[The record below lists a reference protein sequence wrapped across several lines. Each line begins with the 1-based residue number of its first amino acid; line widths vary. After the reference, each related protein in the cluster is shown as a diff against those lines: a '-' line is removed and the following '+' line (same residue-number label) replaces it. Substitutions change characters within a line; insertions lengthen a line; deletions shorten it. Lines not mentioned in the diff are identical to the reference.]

1 MDRPV
6 IRMRSIS
13 IISCVWIASAIA
25 QPVLSDDD
33 MPTAGT
39 VYAYHDVAYLKPG
52 PPGEGV
58 RWDYTALP
66 TGTIVPYQWT
76 TSDVAPGAGAFPE
89 HALVQ
94 SIPGEPARYYL
105 ETDTTLLFLGSYS
118 DTALLRFDPPLRSVV
133 FPTSIGM
140 QWRDSGVV
148 ALTGSGR
155 IAMRT
160 VLHTVKADA
169 WGTLSMPYGVV
180 ENVLRLRSEFVLTD
194 PKYPEWPVRR
204 EVRYSWHSNQ
214 TPMPLL
220 MMIERTGWP
229 PPERILRWLDGSW
242 REGEASLFQ
251 PIRLR
256 VFPDPCDDVAT
267 IDLPAARP
275 DRTVLQL
282 IDGGGNVTK
291 YWQVEFT
298 SPETRRL
305 VLPMSD
311 VPSGHYTLAWVGTN
325 GTLGTVR
332 LERR

>member
-1 MDRPV
+1 
-6 IRMRSIS
+6 MRSICVFC
-13 IISCVWIASAIA
+13 CVWITSVIA

-33 MPTAGT
+33 LPVAGT
-39 VYAYHDVAYLKPG
+39 MYAYHDVPYLKPG
-52 PPGEGV
+52 PPGEGM

-66 TGTIVPYQWT
+66 AGTLMPYQWT
-76 TSDVAPGAGAFPE
+76 TSDVAPGAGAFPQ
-89 HALVQ
+89 HALVEI
-94 SIPGEPARYYL
+94 IPGEPAFYYV
-105 ETDTTLLFLGSYS
+105 ETDSTFLWMGSYS
-118 DTALLRFDPPLRSVV
+118 DTALLRFDPPLRAIK
-133 FPTSIGM
+133 FPCSIGM
-140 QWRDSGVV
+140 QWSDSGVV

-155 IAMRT
+155 IAMRN
-160 VLHTVKADA
+160 VVHTVKADA
-169 WGTLSMPYGVV
+169 WGTLIMPYGVV
-180 ENVLRLRSEFVLTD
+180 NDALRLRSELLLID
-194 PKYPEWPVRR
+194 PKYPDAPVRR
-204 EVRYSWHSNQ
+204 EVRYSWYCDK

-220 MMIERTGWP
+220 TIIERTGWYP
-229 PPERILRWLDGSW
+229 PDRILRWLDGSW
-242 REGEASLFQ
+242 RDGEQNLFQ

-267 IDLPAARP
+267 IDLPASRP